1 MNNDFIRLFKNNYP
15 NNHTPPFFSILN
27 KILEKNDL
35 NNFKAF
41 LSQNK
46 TYINPDLLEYIL
58 FYLLKDSNDININ
71 NTDLPN
77 YISMLLSFGLEPNII
92 IDEFI
97 SKNYIKNI
105 DNVSPLLTK
114 G

>member
-46 TYINPDLLEYIL
+46 NRL
-58 FYLLKDSNDININ
+58 FSIHCLNITEDN
-71 NTDLPN
+71 N
-77 YISMLLSFGLEPNII
+77 
-92 IDEFI
+92 
-97 SKNYIKNI
+97 K
-105 DNVSPLLTK
+105 
-114 G
+114 

>member
-77 YISMLLSFGLEPNII
+77 YISMLLSLP
-92 IDEFI
+92 I
-97 SKNYIKNI
+97 SVWRRVMLACK
-105 DNVSPLLTK
+105 PRA
-114 G
+114 